1 MYPTELTLKSDP
13 KKIYE
18 VEFFVK
24 NFAQDLNI
32 DENIY
37 PNILISVTEA
47 VNNAIIHGNQKNI
60 NKEVNIKLTTS
71 KKVLTI
77 LVSDQGD
84 GFDPEDLPDPT
95 LAENIEKLGG
105 RGVFL
110 IQQLSDLVNYR
121 NDGRTVEMHFF
132 L

>member
-1 MYPTELTLKSDP
+1 MYPTELILKSDP
-13 KKIYE
+13 RKINE
-18 VEFFVK
+18 VEYFVK
-24 NFAQDLNI
+24 RFARDLKIN
-32 DENIY
+32 ENIF

-60 NKEVNIKLTTS
+60 NKEVKIEMS
-71 KKVLTI
+71 KVDETLTI

-84 GFDPEDLPDPT
+84 GFNPESVPDPT
-95 LAENIEKLGG
+95 LEENLEKLGG

-110 IQQLSDLVNYR
+110 IQQLSDIVSYTNE
-121 NDGRTVEMHFF
+121 GRTVEMQFY

>member
-1 MYPTELTLKSDP
+1 MHPTELILKSDP
-13 KKIYE
+13 EKINE

-24 NFAQDLNI
+24 SFAKDLAIN
-32 DENIY
+32 ENIY

-47 VNNAIIHGNQKNI
+47 VNNAIIHGNQKNK
-60 NKEVNIKLTTS
+60 NKEVKIELYKV
-71 KKVLTI
+71 KEVLTI

-84 GFDPEDLPDPT
+84 GFNPEEIPDPT
-95 LAENIEKLGG
+95 LIENLEKLGG

-110 IQQLSDLVNYR
+110 IQQLSDIVQYT
-121 NDGRTVEMHFF
+121 NDGRTVEMQFF

>member
-13 KKIYE
+13 KQIYE

-24 NFAQDLNI
+24 NFAQVLEI

-60 NKEVNIKLTTS
+60 NKEVNIKFS
-71 KKVLTI
+71 KSNKILTI
-77 LVSDQGD
+77 RVSDQGD
-84 GFDPEDLPDPT
+84 GFDPEDIPDPT
-95 LAENIEKLGG
+95 LAENLEKLGG

-110 IQQLSDLVNYR
+110 IQQLSDMVNYK
-121 NDGRTVEMHFF
+121 NNGRTVEMQFF

>member
-13 KKIYE
+13 ERIYE

-24 NFAQDLNI
+24 KFAKVLKI
-32 DENIY
+32 DEHIY

-60 NKEVNIKLTTS
+60 NKEVNIKLS
-71 KKVLTI
+71 KSNKVLTI
-77 LVSDQGD
+77 LVSDQGE
-84 GFDPEDLPDPT
+84 GFDPEDVPDPT
-95 LAENIEKLGG
+95 LTENLEKLGG

-110 IQQLSDLVNYR
+110 IQQLSDMVNYK
-121 NDGRTVEMHFF
+121 NNGRTVEMQFF